1 MLKTDR
7 CSIYEIKESDLADVR
22 ILFTDDE
29 VRTYLG
35 GAYDKARAEEK
46 LRNIMMGIDNQG
58 FTVRRTSDSALLGLI
73 EIGPYHNGMEQE
85 ISYQFAPEVWGQGY
99 AKEAIHAVLVFL
111 SEQGTLESILAET
124 QKKNIRS
131 CRLLEALGFKMRE
144 SLIRF
149 RQPQVV
155 YMKRLC
161 KSIKASK
168 AFNEM
173 LE

>member
-58 FTVRRTSDSALLGLI
+58 FTVRRTSDSTLLGLI

-85 ISYQFAPEVWGQGY
+85 ISYQFAPEVGDRAMRKRQST
-99 AKEAIHAVLVFL
+99 LFL
-111 SEQGTLESILAET
+111 YFFQ
-124 QKKNIRS
+124 N
-131 CRLLEALGFKMRE
+131 RE
-144 SLIRF
+144 RW
-149 RQPQVV
+149 
-155 YMKRLC
+155 
-161 KSIKASK
+161 KAS
-168 AFNEM
+168 
-173 LE
+173 

>member
-85 ISYQFAPEVWGQGY
+85 ISYQFVPEVWGQGY
-99 AKEAIHAVLVFL
+99 AKETIQAVLVFL

-131 CRLLEALGFKMRE
+131 CRLLEALGFKIRE

-161 KSIKASK
+161 KRIKASK

>member
-1 MLKTDR
+1 M
-7 CSIYEIKESDLADVR
+7 I
-22 ILFTDDE
+22 
-29 VRTYLG
+29 
-35 GAYDKARAEEK
+35 
-46 LRNIMMGIDNQG
+46 
-58 FTVRRTSDSALLGLI
+58 LI

-85 ISYQFAPEVWGQGY
+85 ISYQFVPEVWGQGY

>member
-35 GAYDKARAEEK
+35 GAYDKDREEEK

-58 FTVRRTSDSALLGLI
+58 FTVRRTSDSTLLGLI

-149 RQPQVV
+149 RQPLVV
-155 YMKRLC
+155 FMMRLC
-161 KSIKASK
+161 ISIKASK

-173 LE
+173 ID

>member
-1 MLKTDR
+1 M
-7 CSIYEIKESDLADVR
+7 I
-22 ILFTDDE
+22 
-29 VRTYLG
+29 
-35 GAYDKARAEEK
+35 
-46 LRNIMMGIDNQG
+46 
-58 FTVRRTSDSALLGLI
+58 LI

-85 ISYQFAPEVWGQGY
+85 ISYQFAPEVWG
-99 AKEAIHAVLVFL
+99 
-111 SEQGTLESILAET
+111 QGTLESILAET

>member
-35 GAYDKARAEEK
+35 GAYDKASAEEK
-46 LRNIMMGIDNQG
+46 LRNMMMGIDNQG

-85 ISYQFAPEVWGQGY
+85 ISYQFVPEVWGQGY
-99 AKEAIHAVLVFL
+99 AKETIQAVLVFL

-131 CRLLEALGFKMRE
+131 CRLLEALGFKIRE

>member
-1 MLKTDR
+1 
-7 CSIYEIKESDLADVR
+7 
-22 ILFTDDE
+22 
-29 VRTYLG
+29 
-35 GAYDKARAEEK
+35 
-46 LRNIMMGIDNQG
+46 MMGIDNQG
-58 FTVRRTSDSALLGLI
+58 FTVRRTSDSTLLGLI

-144 SLIRF
+144 SLKMCIRD
-149 RQPQVV
+149 RPGTTPGSC
-155 YMKRLC
+155 R
-161 KSIKASK
+161 
-168 AFNEM
+168 NEKWS
-173 LE
+173 ESYERAVSAKGYVAGHGEQNQRYAQ